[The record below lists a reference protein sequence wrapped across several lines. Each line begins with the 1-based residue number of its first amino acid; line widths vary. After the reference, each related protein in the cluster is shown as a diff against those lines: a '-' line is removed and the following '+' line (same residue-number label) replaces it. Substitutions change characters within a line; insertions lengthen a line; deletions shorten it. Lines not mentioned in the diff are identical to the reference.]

1 MAVRSAFILILEKTT
16 ADAYRTAKTFK
27 YTTTPLRAGPIHL
40 SDTSLLHAKAFHFFG
55 SPRDILAQVPELLRM
70 RAARAITARPFLVW
84 EPLPASC
91 KPEEL
96 GAFEDACK
104 LVDVFSPNHLEMAAL
119 FANQM
124 HSGEEIEDIE
134 HMGQRLL
141 DAGINLQGE
150 GAVIIRAGEDG
161 AIAMVRGRATSR
173 SPAFYEKDSPKVVD
187 VTGAGN
193 AFLGGYIAGW
203 LNSKGDMEEAM
214 SHGHVAA
221 SFALEQIGLPDF
233 KRGNESEALWNGES
247 AMGRLEDYK
256 RRVR

>member
-1 MAVRSAFILILEKTT
+1 MLEKTI
-16 ADAYRTAKTFK
+16 ADAYRTAKTFN
-27 YTTTPLRAGPIHL
+27 YTTTPLRAGPTNL

-55 SPRDILAQVPELLRM
+55 PPQEILAQVPELLRM
-70 RAARAITARPFLVW
+70 REARAITARPFLVW

-91 KPEEL
+91 KPENLE
-96 GAFEDACK
+96 AFEDACK
-104 LVDVFSPNHLEMAAL
+104 LVDVFSPNHLEIAAL
-119 FANQM
+119 FSDET
-124 HSGEEIEDIE
+124 HSGEGIEDIE
-134 HMGQRLL
+134 RMGQKLL
-141 DAGINLQGE
+141 DAGIGLQGD

-173 SPAFYEKDSPKVVD
+173 LPAFYEKGSPKVVD

-203 LNSKGDMEEAM
+203 LNSRGNMEEAM

-221 SFALEQIGLPDF
+221 SFALEQIGLPNF
-233 KRGNESEALWNGES
+233 IRGDKSEALWNGES
-247 AMGRLEDYK
+247 AMGRLEEYK